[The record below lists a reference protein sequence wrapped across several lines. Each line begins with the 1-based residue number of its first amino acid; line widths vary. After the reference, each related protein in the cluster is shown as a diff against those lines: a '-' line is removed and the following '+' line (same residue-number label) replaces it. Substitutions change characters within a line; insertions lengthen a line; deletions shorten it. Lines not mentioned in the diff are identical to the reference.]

1 MHYQK
6 FIPCKLLT
14 PFVECYFSWKGLAE
28 KELDAQS
35 PPNSFCAIVFNY
47 ATPYQSYQYTTPR
60 MVVPKAFACGPFTS
74 NYHLVLKGEI
84 GMVGIVLKASSLHN
98 FFGVRMSGLVNNR
111 MALELLLPE
120 QADSIQTTLK
130 GTVTDEDKV
139 QILEDFL
146 LARLPDAKS
155 RLSVID
161 EAVELIDQNQGCI
174 NVETVAEN
182 LNISKRYLEK
192 KFLDKVG
199 VSPKFYARIKRFTN
213 LSKEVAYNK
222 NLNWQDLVFKYGL
235 HDQSHL
241 VKEFMEF
248 NQMNPTDYFSKHK
261 ELVRF
266 VKR

>member
-6 FIPCKLLT
+6 FKPCEPLQ
-14 PFVECYFSWKGLAE
+14 PFVECYFSWQGLAE
-28 KELDAQS
+28 EELDVQS
-35 PPNSFCAIVFNY
+35 PPNSFCAIVFNCS
-47 ATPYQSYQYTTPR
+47 TPYRAYQNITTQ
-60 MVVPKAFACGPFTS
+60 MAVPMAFACGPFTS

-84 GMVGIVLKASSLHN
+84 DIVGIVFRASSLHN
-98 FFGVRMSGLVNNR
+98 FFGLRMSELVNNR
-111 MALELLLPE
+111 MALEHLPGDT
-120 QADSIQTTLK
+120 ALIMTTLK
-130 GTVTDEDKV
+130 RTTTEQSKV
-139 QILEDFL
+139 KVLEEFL
-146 LARLPDAKS
+146 LTRLAEAKS

-174 NVETVAEN
+174 SVQDVAEQ
-182 LNISKRYLEK
+182 LQISKRYLEK
-192 KFLDKVG
+192 KFLEKVG
-199 VSPKFYARIKRFTN
+199 VSPKFYSRIKRFTH

-222 NLNWQDLVFKYGL
+222 NLNWQDLVFKYGF

-248 NQMNPTDYFSKHK
+248 NQMNPTDYFTKHQ